1 MSKRQFRKTKEFDSL
16 EQAEREAREQVQASI
31 AHLLD
36 VIQNSSWP
44 RLDFELP
51 PQSVDALVRAQTAAA
66 HSTAAEISDLVE
78 KVVATFRSREHPSVV
93 AFNSREHPSEPDSI
107 EVVAKEARLRAE
119 PDAAAEAEE
128 TEAAERWLDQL
139 DPADVTLDD
148 AQYLRR
154 IREAADELDGA
165 EARLRAA
172 VAEAREH
179 NETWGLI
186 GMVLGVSRQAAQQ
199 RFSES
204 EGRRLTAGGG

>member
-1 MSKRQFRKTKEFDSL
+1 M
-16 EQAEREAREQVQASI
+16 
-31 AHLLD
+31 
-36 VIQNSSWP
+36 
-44 RLDFELP
+44 
-51 PQSVDALVRAQTAAA
+51 
-66 HSTAAEISDLVE
+66 
-78 KVVATFRSREHPSVV
+78 
-93 AFNSREHPSEPDSI
+93 
-107 EVVAKEARLRAE
+107 AKEARLRAE